1 MNYSY
6 TQQGQLRVG
15 QFGGGGGG
23 GGGGSQAPTSFII
36 NVITNVIIY
45 LVQFGIQ
52 SL

>member
-23 GGGGSQAPTSFII
+23 GCQAPTSFII